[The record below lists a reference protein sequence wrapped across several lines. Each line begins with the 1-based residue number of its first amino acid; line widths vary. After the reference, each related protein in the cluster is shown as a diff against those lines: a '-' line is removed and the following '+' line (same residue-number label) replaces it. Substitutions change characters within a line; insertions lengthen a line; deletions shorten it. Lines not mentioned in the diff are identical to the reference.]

1 MKSAFDYL
9 AIAPAKNTPS
19 GLGARIRPWRCE
31 VALGLIKR
39 QATQGPRRLY
49 WEPPRQ
55 SPPLAPKKLHPATSR
70 KPYALPLSVVDL
82 MCCDCAKQ
90 SGTPSNKLGSGAP
103 SSPEYLLARINFV
116 LGNTCASFWSNFNW
130 ALPLTRSAR
139 RHQDEK

>member
-39 QATQGPRRLY
+39 RATQGPPRLCR
-49 WEPPRQ
+49 ESPRQ
-55 SPPLAPKKLHPATSR
+55 SPPLAQKKLHPATRR
-70 KPYALPLSVVDL
+70 KPYALPPSIVDL
-82 MCCDCAKQ
+82 MCCDYTKQ
-90 SGTPSNKLGSGAP
+90 SGAPSNKLDCGAP
-103 SSPEYLLARINFV
+103 SSPEYLLACINFS
-116 LGNTCASFWSNFNW
+116 LGNTCARFWTNFNW
-130 ALPLTRSAR
+130 APPLTKSAR

>member
-39 QATQGPRRLY
+39 RATQNPRRLY
-49 WEPPRQ
+49 REPPRQ
-55 SPPLAPKKLHPATSR
+55 SPPLARKKLHLATRS
-70 KPYALPLSVVDL
+70 KPYALSPSVVDL
-82 MCCDCAKQ
+82 MCCDYAKQ
-90 SGTPSNKLGSGAP
+90 SGTPSNKLGSGAS
-103 SSPEYLLARINFV
+103 SSPEYLLARINFA
-116 LGNTCASFWSNFNW
+116 LRNTCASFWSNFNW
-130 ALPLTRSAR
+130 APPLTKSAR